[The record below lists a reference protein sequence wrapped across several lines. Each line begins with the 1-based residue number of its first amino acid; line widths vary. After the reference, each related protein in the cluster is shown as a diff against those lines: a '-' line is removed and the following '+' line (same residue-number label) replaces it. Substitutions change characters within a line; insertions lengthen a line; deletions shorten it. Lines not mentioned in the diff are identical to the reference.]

1 MKKNKFIK
9 LLILFFVVMFCTSFN
24 ASAEKFTG
32 HMKLGEWVPVYVVKN
47 KDYLQGRII
56 LRSEDNA
63 FLYCLQPFIM
73 FDPDKA
79 GEYEV
84 TQQDYASVLNLTAD
98 QWRDISLIAYFGY
111 GYGNHTESKWYMIT
125 QVMIWRIIEPNAS
138 IYFTNSLNGTRN
150 DNLFVSEINEIN
162 GLVDDFKTIPNL
174 GSKSVA
180 LNIGESTTLT
190 DSAGVLHNYEIKS
203 KSNVEARID
212 GDSLVVTSTGVGNG
226 NVTLIRKLDS
236 LSVPPIVYFK
246 DNLQNVMS
254 RGDADPINLSIN
266 FSVTGGGVSVHK
278 IDEKGNG
285 LTGVKIIVENSK
297 REKVCTI
304 TTVNGSGSCEDLPF
318 DTYTLY
324 EESTIE
330 GYVKSDEFYTATLD
344 ANHTSAVVEM
354 VNERIKGYIDL
365 YKYDKENNSATP
377 QGDAVLK
384 GAVYGIYDWNNKR
397 VGELVTDSNGYAR
410 SEPLEYSGD
419 NYYTVREEKPSV
431 GYQLDT
437 NEYKVKIKEHNVTIN
452 VTSKEQ
458 VYKFDFHLLKVR
470 TDGTTG
476 VIEAE
481 PNATFD
487 VILKSSNKKYGT
499 ITTDDRG
506 ITPKITLPFGVY
518 KVCQTKGYNGSQM
531 APCFEI
537 NISDKDVERI
547 VNNGPIS
554 ARLKVIKVDK
564 DTHQIIARKNLRFK
578 IFDVT
583 RNRYVCQTVAYPS
596 KETFCEFKTDGTGSL
611 ITPFPLDAG
620 VYRLEEVD
628 QPLDGYLWNSVSK
641 EFTIDSNTDFT
652 SDDELGVVFEVR
664 FENTQVKGRVV
675 VNKFGEK
682 PVIENNRFT
691 YVEVP
696 LKNTTFK
703 IIADEDIMI
712 GGRLYYSKGDF
723 VGRIDLKDT
732 NELGD
737 LPLGKYL
744 LIEEKTDENHILS
757 TDPIPFELKYKDQ
770 YTPEVVVE
778 INVKNYYKKG
788 DFDFTKV
795 DLVDGKPV
803 PDTDIKIY
811 TENDELV
818 FDGTTDGNGHILI
831 KDLPVNVKLYLV
843 ETKANEKYR
852 LSDEKIYFMIKE
864 NGEVVKGV
872 MTNEKITSIIKL
884 VKLDDHGHPVKGAVY
899 ELYNSA
905 GELMGTYETDRKGR
919 IEVELPYDDYYWKEV
934 KTLKHLVLN
943 TDLIPFKVRVDGEVI
958 KLKTIRSKVK
968 LYKTDDKGVPQKGIK
983 YNLYDKWDNLL
994 GTYETNDKGYIEVE
1008 LEYGKYYWKEIET
1021 LENLVL
1027 NTEEIPFTVDTDG
1040 EVIELSAVNDIIR
1053 SKVKLYKTDDKG
1065 IPQKGIKYN
1074 LFDKDNNL
1082 LGTYETDENG
1092 YIEVELEYGEYYW
1105 LEVETLENL
1114 VLNTEKI
1121 PFVVDTDGE
1130 VIEFSAV
1137 NDIIRSK
1144 VKLHK
1149 TDESGNPLVGVK
1161 FELYDI
1167 NDNFLGS
1174 YTTDDN
1180 GDIELELEYGYYYWK
1195 EVETLEH
1202 YELNPE
1208 KQYFEITENG
1218 KVIEFTMVNIRVP
1231 DTQTKNN
1238 HIVEILGG
1246 IAILFGIGGI
1256 VYEYTKEKYRTRKQ
1270 K

>member
-1 MKKNKFIK
+1 MKIQNIK
-9 LLILFFVVMFCTSFN
+9 ILLIPLFLIMLFIGVIGVK
-24 ASAEKFTG
+24 AETFQGK
-32 HMKLGEWVPVYVVKN
+32 MKLGSWTPVYLVKN
-47 KDYLQGRII
+47 GDYQQGRFI
-56 LRSEDNA
+56 LREDDGA
-63 FLYCLQPFIM
+63 FLYCLQPFVE
-73 FDPDKA
+73 FDPARANEYNVSHED
-79 GEYEV
+79 YEV
-84 TQQDYASVLNLTAD
+84 YLNMTPEK
-98 QWRDISLIAYFGY
+98 WRRVNLLAYFGY
-111 GYGNHTESKWYMIT
+111 GYGSHTDAKWYTIT
-125 QVMIWRIIEPNAS
+125 QVLIWRTVAEDAT
-138 IYFTNSLNGTRN
+138 IYFTNTLNGTRN
-150 DNLFVSEINEIN
+150 DNLFVSEINELN
-162 GLVDDFKTIPNL
+162 KLVDDFLELPNISTN
-174 GSKSVA
+174 GQQ
-180 LNIGESTTLT
+180 LNIGESITLT
-190 DSAGVLHNYEIKS
+190 DSKNILHNYQVIEKNNID
-203 KSNVEARID
+203 ARID
-212 GDSLVVTSTGVGNG
+212 GDSLIVTSTGVGSASVKLKRPLNDDLPAPVIYFKEGIQDVFRFG
-226 NVTLIRKLDS
+226 NYD
-236 LSVPPIVYFK
+236 PPIM
-246 DNLQNVMS
+246 N
-254 RGDADPINLSIN
+254 IN
-266 FSVTGGGVSVHK
+266 FSVTGGSVGVHK
-278 IDEKGNG
+278 VDEKGNG

-297 REKVCTI
+297 RERVCTI
-304 TTVNGSGSCEDLPF
+304 TTNSGNGSCNGLPF

-330 GYVKSDEFYTATLD
+330 GYVKSEQLYTVTLD
-344 ANHTSAVVEM
+344 ANHTNEVVEM
-354 VNERIKGYIDL
+354 VNERIKGYVDL
-365 YKYDKENNSATP
+365 YKYDSENNSATP
-377 QGDAVLK
+377 QGDATLE
-384 GAVYGIYDWNNKR
+384 GAVYGIYDWNNSR
-397 VGELVTDSNGYAR
+397 VSELITNGKGYAR
-410 SEPLEYSGD
+410 SGPLEYSGD
-419 NYYTVREEKPSV
+419 NYYTIREEKPSK
-431 GYQLDT
+431 GYKLDPT
-437 NEYKVKIKEHNVTIN
+437 EYKVRITEHNVTIK
-452 VTSKEQ
+452 VISKET

-864 NGEVVKGV
+864 NGEVVKGI
-872 MTNEKITSIIKL
+872 MTNEKITSIVKL
-884 VKLDDHGHPVKGAVY
+884 VKLDDHGNPVKGAKY
-899 ELYNSA
+899 ELYNSND
-905 GELMGTYETDRKGR
+905 ELIGTYETDENGK
-919 IEVELPYDDYYWKEV
+919 IELELPYEDYYWKEIE
-934 KTLKHLVLN
+934 TLKHLVLN
-943 TDLIPFKVRVDGEVI
+943 TDLIPFKVRVDGEIIELEAINDTI
-958 KLKTIRSKVK
+958 KSVVM

-983 YNLYDKWDNLL
+983 YNLFDINDNFI
-994 GTYETNDKGYIEVE
+994 GTYETSEKGYI
-1008 LEYGKYYWKEIET
+1008 I
-1021 LENLVL
+1021 
-1027 NTEEIPFTVDTDG
+1027 
-1040 EVIELSAVNDIIR
+1040 
-1053 SKVKLYKTDDKG
+1053 
-1065 IPQKGIKYN
+1065 
-1074 LFDKDNNL
+1074 
-1082 LGTYETDENG
+1082 
-1092 YIEVELEYGEYYW
+1092 VELEYGEYYW

-1121 PFVVDTDGE
+1121 PFKVDTDGE
-1130 VIEFSAV
+1130 VIELSAV

-1149 TDESGNPLVGVK
+1149 TDENGNPLVGVK
-1161 FELYDI
+1161 YELYDI
-1167 NDNFLGS
+1167 DDNYIGL
-1174 YTTDDN
+1174 YITDGN

-1208 KQYFEITENG
+1208 KQYFEVTEDG
-1218 KVIEFTMVNIRVP
+1218 QVIELTMVNIRVP
-1231 DTQTKNN
+1231 DTQIKDN
-1238 HIVEILGG
+1238 HIIELIGI
-1246 IAILFGIGGI
+1246 IAITIGIGEI
-1256 VYEYTKEKYRTRKQ
+1256 IYEFNKEKRKDR
-1270 K
+1270 KKK